1 MGVQDQVWGR
11 SGEMARNPSKT
22 NRSKEVEGHVQE
34 EAEIWDKEDS
44 QESTGVIL
52 AMTYYIRDM
61 KLEEVTSCFQAG
73 TLMERQR
80 HQPTHKTFI
89 PKCILSTSNKG
100 TGDGAETEGI
110 ATQ

>member
-1 MGVQDQVWGR
+1 M
-11 SGEMARNPSKT
+11 
-22 NRSKEVEGHVQE
+22 EGHLQE

-89 PKCILSTSNKG
+89 PKCILTTSNKG
-100 TGDGAETEGI
+100 TGDGAETK
-110 ATQ
+110 ATANQ